1 VTTSDA
7 MNATVLFAGAG
18 GSSLGR
24 GEQAGDAV
32 KRTPRGPSRWGTFR
46 LPVVGL
52 TKEDYERLVALRNGR
67 PLTLTDPIHKRNI
80 DDGTQ
85 HDGMTPLERVIA
97 ESRTGEQE

>member
-1 VTTSDA
+1 
-7 MNATVLFAGAG
+7 M
-18 GSSLGR
+18 
-24 GEQAGDAV
+24 
-32 KRTPRGPSRWGTFR
+32 KIPTFR

-97 ESRTGEQE
+97 EAMSDERRNEQ